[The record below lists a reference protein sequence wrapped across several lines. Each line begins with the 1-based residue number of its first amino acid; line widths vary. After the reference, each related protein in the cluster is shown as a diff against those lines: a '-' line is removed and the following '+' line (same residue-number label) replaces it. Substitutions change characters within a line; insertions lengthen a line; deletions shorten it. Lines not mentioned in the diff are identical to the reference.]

1 MERYEKPYM
10 EVIDI
15 EDELTTTLRGL
26 PCNFDTSLECPY
38 DGQCLGDISIGHS

>member
-15 EDELTTTLRGL
+15 EDELTTTLGS
-26 PCNFDTSLECPY
+26 PPGDCNC
-38 DGQCLGDISIGHS
+38 DGYCFGDSIGPSIGPGQS